1 MNRFVSC
8 VYSLVLTLF
17 LVSPAVPVAVAAPSV
32 PSTSS
37 IPAPPADATAAASP
51 GKWLPPVGTAL
62 QVSGR
67 YRAPPNR
74 YASGH
79 RGIDLPALPGA
90 AVLAPTAGEVTF
102 AGVVADRPLVTI
114 RVDAQTLVSLEPV
127 RSEFVI
133 GDFVSRGAVLGEM
146 ASGGHCYAECVHVG
160 VRIDGAYVNP
170 MRFFLARPILLPLS
184 G

>member
-1 MNRFVSC
+1 MNRFISC
-8 VYSLVLTLF
+8 VYALVLTLF
-17 LVSPAVPVAVAAPSV
+17 LVNPAAPA
-32 PSTSS
+32 T
-37 IPAPPADATAAASP
+37 PAGAITAASP

-79 RGIDLPALPGA
+79 RGIDLPALPGTV
-90 AVLAPTAGEVTF
+90 VLAPTAGEVTF

-127 RSEFVI
+127 RSELIV
-133 GDFVSRGAVLGEM
+133 GDSVSRGTVLGEM

-160 VRIDGAYVNP
+160 VRIDGVYVNP
-170 MRFFLARPILLPLS
+170 MRFFLARPILLPLA